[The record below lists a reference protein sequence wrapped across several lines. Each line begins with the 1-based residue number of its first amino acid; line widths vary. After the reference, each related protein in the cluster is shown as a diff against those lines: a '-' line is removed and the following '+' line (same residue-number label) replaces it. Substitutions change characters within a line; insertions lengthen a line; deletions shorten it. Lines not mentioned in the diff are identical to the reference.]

1 MRNALKRISSL
12 LFLVLCCIT
21 FIMPIHAAAV
31 SDTGNY
37 PEVDQGN
44 INWYTWWN
52 WSHNDLRDPIM
63 NELASIKSS
72 GVTANINT
80 QEIKDSIDVAG
91 ELDTFYEEKTSEGS
105 TEIEN
110 TPIKYTNTKTDLAE
124 RMWQSVG
131 KALSAGGNL
140 SDESV
145 NKDGANSYLNLGV
158 DLSSLE
164 TKYSAIIHAMEI
176 IAYSIVILFFS
187 ISLIETTVKYEI
199 VSMRGFASVF
209 GRMIFSKII
218 IDNAAKICVKILGV
232 ITWIA
237 SSVKDAIS
245 LSTLEQKK
253 VFASSTLASSQ
264 SKLWV
269 IGKIIDFFN
278 STANALPLLIMALVV
293 LIVSMLILG
302 KLMIRSI
309 QLAMMT
315 AVSPVFF
322 ACASSDVTK
331 QYFKNFITGFLQC
344 GLQIVFMI
352 VVYGIGYGL
361 LKSEAIGGKIFME
374 FKSDTMDAY
383 RTIIIFVV
391 MGIMIVKPPKFLTNA
406 IN

>member
-1 MRNALKRISSL
+1 MKQKVSFFITVI
-12 LFLVLCCIT
+12 FLMCC
-21 FIMPIHAAAV
+21 FVCFSPIRAFAY
-31 SDTGNY
+31 DDNY
-37 PEVDQGN
+37 TYNLQMTDEYN
-44 INWYTWWN
+44 NWIVWWN
-52 WSHNDLRDPIM
+52 WSHNDLRAPIM
-63 NELASIKSS
+63 DELASIKNN
-72 GVTANINT
+72 GVTANVNT

-91 ELDTFYEEKTSEGS
+91 ELETFYEEKEKEGS
-105 TEIEN
+105 TELEN
-110 TPIKYTNTKTDLAE
+110 TPINYTNTKMTLAE
-124 RMWQSVG
+124 KMWQTVG
-131 KALSAGGNL
+131 KVLQAGGDL
-140 SDESV
+140 SDDEV
-145 NKDGANSYLNLGV
+145 NKDGIYSYMNLGV
-158 DLSSLE
+158 DLSNLE
-164 TKYSAIIHAMEI
+164 NKYSAIIQAMKT

-187 ISLIETTVKYEI
+187 VSLTETTIKYEI

-232 ITWIA
+232 ISWIA
-237 SSVKDAIS
+237 SSVNDAIS
-245 LSTLEQKK
+245 LSSLQQKK
-253 VFASSTLASSQ
+253 IFADASLSSSE

-269 IGKIIDFFN
+269 IGKIVDFFN
-278 STANALPLLIMALVV
+278 STAISLPYLIMALDV

-352 VVYGIGYGL
+352 VIYGIGYGV
-361 LKSEAIGGKIFME
+361 LKSDAIGGGLFMQ
-374 FKSDTMDAY
+374 FQSKTMDAY
-383 RTIIIFVV
+383 RTIIVFVV